1 MECFRQRRHAV
12 HDKRHFTV
20 RFLDGTV
27 KEAVVNIAAGIF
39 PVGAFFDLLH
49 VLLDLQMDGKRLVD
63 VVRGDAAIRCYPE
76 DPFFFRCFTTA
87 AIMRTFLPF
96 NVTHVVNGNKIF
108 IMRDKKIPPDKLLCY
123 RRDRLSSDK
132 TTSNGSGF
140 NRAHILSPVHIEQEE
155 RLCSPY
161 SDRWYCRI
169 CIPSCMAAA
178 CCVSPSSSLRCFKI
192 FVFMRIRY
200 LLFIA

>member
-1 MECFRQRRHAV
+1 MYCWICRWMESAWSMSSVETRQY
-12 HDKRHFTV
+12 
-20 RFLDGTV
+20 
-27 KEAVVNIAAGIF
+27 AATLRIRSSSG
-39 PVGAFFDLLH
+39 VS
-49 VLLDLQMDGKRLVD
+49 
-63 VVRGDAAIRCYPE
+63 AA
-76 DPFFFRCFTTA
+76 A

-96 NVTHVVNGNKIF
+96 NVTHVLNGNKIF
-108 IMRDKKIPPDKLLCY
+108 IMRDKKIPTDKLISY
-123 RRDRLSSDK
+123 RRDGLSSDK

-140 NRAHILSPVHIEQEE
+140 NREQILSPVRIEQEE

-161 SDRWYCRI
+161 SNRWYCRI
-169 CIPSCMAAA
+169 CIPSCMATA